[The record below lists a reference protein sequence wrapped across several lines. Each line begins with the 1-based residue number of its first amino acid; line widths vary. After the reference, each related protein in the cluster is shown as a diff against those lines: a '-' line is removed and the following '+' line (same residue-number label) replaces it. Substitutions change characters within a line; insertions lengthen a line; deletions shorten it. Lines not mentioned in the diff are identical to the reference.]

1 MRSSDPFLRPDW
13 AVDARIG
20 ALMTTREGG
29 VSAAPFD
36 SLNLGRSVGDAPEAV
51 AENRR
56 RFEAAIGASPVY
68 LAQVHGVRVLRLPA
82 GEGPHEAD
90 ASVTTEPGVVCT
102 VMVADCLPVLFAAP
116 GVRGVGAAH
125 AGWRGLAG
133 GVLEATVA
141 ALCEAAGC
149 RPHELSAWLGPC
161 IGPRQFEVGA
171 DVLAAFGSTAA
182 ARFAPRGPAHVG
194 PDGSPRWLADLPG
207 LARDRLQAV
216 GVVQVSGGGWC
227 TVEERSRF
235 FSFRRDRI
243 TGRMAAAV
251 WIRR

>member
-1 MRSSDPFLRPDW
+1 MPSSDPFLRPDW
-13 AVDARIG
+13 AVDARVG
-20 ALMTTREGG
+20 ALMSTREGG
-29 VSAAPFD
+29 VSVAPFD

-51 AENRR
+51 VENRR
-56 RFEAAIGASPVY
+56 RFEAAIGAPPVW
-68 LAQVHGVRVLRLPA
+68 LSQVHGVRVLRLPA
-82 GEGPHEAD
+82 GEGPYEAD
-90 ASVTTEPGVVCT
+90 ACITTVLGAVCT

-116 GVRGVGAAH
+116 DARGVGAAH

-141 ALCEAAGC
+141 ALCDAARC
-149 RPHELSAWLGPC
+149 RPDELSAWLGPC

-171 DVLAAFGSTAA
+171 DVLAAFGPTAA
-182 ARFAPRGPAHVG
+182 ARFAPRGLAHVG

-207 LARDRLQAV
+207 LARDRLQAA
-216 GVVQVSGGGWC
+216 GVVQVSGGRWC

-235 FSFRRDRI
+235 FSFRRDRT